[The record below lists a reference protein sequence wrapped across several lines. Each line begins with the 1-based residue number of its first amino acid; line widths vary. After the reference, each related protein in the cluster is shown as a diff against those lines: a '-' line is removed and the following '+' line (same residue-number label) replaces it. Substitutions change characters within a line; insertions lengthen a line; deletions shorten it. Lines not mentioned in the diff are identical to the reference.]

1 VYVVSPLT
9 MVNSYKTNNDY
20 YRVSAI
26 QRISAGTKSA
36 AKQPASTPFLQ
47 SAYQQSAQKETSS
60 LARLLKSAN
69 NAEPLFQLEGSSL
82 KPYGQYR
89 SQLQAYLPVPM
100 TGLLLDRMM

>member
-26 QRISAGTKSA
+26 QRISAGAKSA
-36 AKQPASTPFLQ
+36 VKQPPTTPFLQ
-47 SAYQQSAQKETSS
+47 SAYQQSAQKEASS
-60 LARLLKSAN
+60 LAWSA
-69 NAEPLFQLEGSSL
+69 EHLFTL
-82 KPYGQYR
+82 KPYGQDR

-100 TGLLLDRMM
+100 TGLLLDRRM